1 MSEFVYMSKTVHDRS
16 DYVVIIMVQKNDLT
30 AQNDEQK
37 LLKTTTIT
45 VRLPE
50 ELVIEIDRRAE
61 KELRTR
67 SNYIWKLIVD
77 SWERTQDVD
86 YTAMRKNFNGCIVE
100 NVEN

>member
-1 MSEFVYMSKTVHDRS
+1 MYMSKTVHDRL

-77 SWERTQDVD
+77 SWERTHDVD

>member
-1 MSEFVYMSKTVHDRS
+1 MYMSKTVHDRS

>member
-1 MSEFVYMSKTVHDRS
+1 MSKTVHDRS